1 MSLSLAK
8 LTCDDAIKALAHGL
22 GCVSDVRAIQMA
34 LAADHIR
41 SALYANA
48 VRTSAQDTSAA
59 LHTTRLLTGVRKT
72 FDLLWPRSAV
82 IGPYG
87 QDDSAQ
93 LALDA
98 LALVGDVVDT
108 GGGFWLG
115 TPLRLIQNPGNTSLL
130 ILGALPSFAV
140 KSICGVDPFST
151 GAHRSCF
158 QSPSSNESAFV
169 QSIDEWLDC
178 EDPLDTWTQK
188 VLDTHRAKLSS
199 TNDVTAD
206 QLEIY
211 APDIFLSRRQNGRWL
226 EARQLTQGIDGLRLC
241 RPIASASREWARPY
255 YLGEFGF
262 RSGQATLSRG
272 TSVKFDLT
280 LRLRFGLDKIL
291 QAPRRIILFTRKD
304 TFDLDL
310 PYDLPNPE
318 RRVLGLGWPSGTRDR
333 RLTFH
338 ISTKPILSRAFERL
352 GVFVEA
358 RGGDNVNQQH

>member
-1 MSLSLAK
+1 MSISLVK
-8 LTCDDAIKALAHGL
+8 LTPDDAIKALAHGL
-22 GCVSDVRAIQMA
+22 GCISDPRAIQMA
-34 LAADHIR
+34 IAADHIR
-41 SALYANA
+41 AALYA
-48 VRTSAQDTSAA
+48 SAFRVSGQDTSAA
-59 LHTTRLLTGVRKT
+59 LHTTRLLTGIRKT
-72 FDLLWPRSAV
+72 FDLLWPKSAI
-82 IGPYG
+82 IGPHD
-87 QDDSAQ
+87 QNDSAQ

-98 LALVGDVVDT
+98 LALIGDVVDI

-115 TPLRLIQNPGNTSLL
+115 TPLRLIENCEDTSLL

-140 KSICGVDPFST
+140 KNVCGIDPFST
-151 GAHRSCF
+151 GVNRSCLR
-158 QSPSSNESAFV
+158 SSSSNETAFL
-169 QSIDEWLDC
+169 QSIDEWLGC
-178 EDPLDTWTQK
+178 EDSLDTWTQR
-188 VLDTHRAKLSS
+188 VLDSHRAKLTSV
-199 TNDVTAD
+199 DDITAD

-262 RSGQATLSRG
+262 RSGQATLSRS
-272 TSVKFDLT
+272 TSVKFNLT

-291 QAPRRIILFTRKD
+291 KAPRRIILSTRKD

-333 RLTFH
+333 RLTFP
-338 ISTKPILSRAFERL
+338 ISTKPVLSRAFERL